1 MRSCL
6 ILGAGRSGTSM
17 LAGALHAAGYHMGD
31 ELLAPTSSNP
41 KGYFEDRTV
50 NEINEDLLLDHAP
63 LRPSGRQ
70 GRLYPWR
77 LPYGYR
83 WLAVVDP
90 RAQVRATPELLERMR
105 RVVSQRPFCL
115 KDPRFCYTLE
125 AWRQVLGEAAFLCVF
140 REPGRSASSVL
151 RAGVDE
157 RDYLHDVRL
166 SRRRAIR
173 VWSSMYRHVL
183 EKHMHLGQWEFVHY
197 DQFLDGSAL
206 PRLERL
212 LDVRIDAGF
221 ADARLKRS
229 SSHRRVPASAA
240 ALYDELC
247 ELASF
252 APPAPRRARPDAPVI
267 PSVKGTA

>member
-1 MRSCL
+1 
-6 ILGAGRSGTSM
+6 M

-31 ELLAPTSSNP
+31 QLLAPTSSNP

-50 NEINEDLLLDHAP
+50 NEINEDLLLDHVP
-63 LRPSGRQ
+63 LRPSGRR

-83 WLAVVDP
+83 WLAVVHP
-90 RAQVRATPELLERMR
+90 RARVRATPELLERMR
-105 RVVSQRPFCL
+105 RVASQRPLCL

-125 AWRQVLGEAAFLCVF
+125 AWRPVLGEVAFLCVF
-140 REPGRSASSVL
+140 REPGRSVSSVL

-166 SRRRAIR
+166 SKRRALR

-183 EKHMHLGQWEFVHY
+183 EKHMHLGEWAFVHY
-197 DQFLDGSAL
+197 DQILDGSAL

-212 LDVRIDAGF
+212 LGARIDAGF

-229 SSHRRVPASAA
+229 SSDWRVPASAA

-247 ELASF
+247 KLACF
-252 APPAPRRARPDAPVI
+252 APPPARRARPEALVI
-267 PSVKGTA
+267 PSLKGTA